1 MSSSYPIP
9 GPAGEASPPPP
20 IPAYTLFNA
29 QSVGLA
35 TFLGAPIAGGILM
48 AVNYRRLGKGS
59 KAAAVVVI
67 ALLVTALALW
77 LGSLMPQGASAAIA
91 LALFFGARSAAKALQ
106 GAAVEQHVRQGGKLG
121 SRWAA
126 AGLGIALLAII
137 VGGYLLVDFAL
148 NPKVQIG
155 SKDEVYYSGSATK
168 QDALTLGGA
177 LKTVGFLSDRGVTI
191 FLSKGAGGT
200 VVSFVVKEGTWN
212 DANSVTTFE
221 EIGRQI
227 APSVGGFPIKVRLIN
242 PKREVKKEVT
252 VGKAVIGTKDEI
264 YYFGS
269 ATEADAKAL
278 GQALQ
283 TAGFFRDAG
292 FSVLLSK
299 GDGTVISFVVREGL
313 WDEPGHVANF
323 ETITRQVASSAG
335 GLPIKLRL
343 LNNALETKKEVAVQ

>member
-9 GPAGEASPPPP
+9 MPGGEASPPP

-29 QSVGLA
+29 DSVGLA
-35 TFLGAPIAGGILM
+35 TFLGTPIAGGILM
-48 AVNYRRLGKGS
+48 AVNYRRLGKGG
-59 KAAAVVVI
+59 KAAAVLLI
-67 ALLVTALALW
+67 ALLVTALALVFGY
-77 LGSLMPQGASAAIA
+77 LVPQGVSALVAVG
-91 LALFFGARSAAKALQ
+91 LFLGARTAPKAQ
-106 GAAVEQHVRQGGKLG
+106 QDAQKLG
-121 SRWAA
+121 A
-126 AGLGIALLAII
+126 
-137 VGGYLLVDFAL
+137 
-148 NPKVQIG
+148 
-155 SKDEVYYSGSATK
+155 
-168 QDALTLGGA
+168 A
-177 LKTVGFLSDRGVTI
+177 LKTTGFLSDRGASV
-191 FLSKGAGGT
+191 FLSKGNGGT
-200 VVSFVVKEGTWN
+200 VVSFVVKEGIWN
-212 DANSVTTFE
+212 DPAMVASFE

-227 APSVGGFPIKVRLIN
+227 APSVGGFPIQVRLIDSA
-242 PKREVKKEVT
+242 RAVKKEVT
-252 VGKAVIGTKDEI
+252 AGKAIIGTKDEI

-313 WDEPGHVANF
+313 WDEPEHVANF